1 MKNGFFM
8 ALALAVWGALKL
20 LFKGLKIVVEVLTS
34 LVMFLGLYIPLFY
47 VLFGLILLAAT
58 DFTFGGMGVNQILY
72 YIGLALS
79 CVAAVIIS
87 VRNLLVRPFS
97 GVFKALRGPSKDRYD
112 DEDGDRRPRRG
123 YDDEDERRGEY
134 GDRRRMDPYR
144 EGRPYDRGDFSPRDP
159 YREDDGMDPYEED
172 GFSAPYGERAYE
184 GGRYPREPRGYGRGD
199 LGYPMP
205 ASEGERPLV
214 YYSKRRPGVLVKEY
228 SDRFEL
234 FREDASGRT
243 YIGTEYKED

>member
-8 ALALAVWGALKL
+8 ALALAIWGALKL
-20 LFKGLKIVVEVLTS
+20 VFKGLKVVVEVLTS

-47 VLFGLILLAAT
+47 LLFGLILLAAT
-58 DFTFGGMGVNQILY
+58 DFTFGGTGVNQILY

-79 CVAAVIIS
+79 CAAAVIIS

-97 GVFKALRGPSKDRYD
+97 GIFSAFKRSSKDRYD

-123 YDDEDERRGEY
+123 YDDEDERRGDY
-134 GDRRRMDPYR
+134 GDGRR
-144 EGRPYDRGDFSPRDP
+144 RDP
-159 YREDDGMDPYEED
+159 YARSGRP
-172 GFSAPYGERAYE
+172 SPYGERAYE
-184 GGRYPREPRGYGRGD
+184 GGGYSRDSRDYSRDD
-199 LGYPMP
+199 LGYPLP
-205 ASEGERPLV
+205 AEGGERPVV

>member
-8 ALALAVWGALKL
+8 ALALAIWGALKL
-20 LFKGLKIVVEVLTS
+20 VFKGLKVVVEVLTS

-47 VLFGLILLAAT
+47 LLFGLILLAAT
-58 DFTFGGMGVNQILY
+58 DFTFGGTGVNQILY

-79 CVAAVIIS
+79 CAAAVIIS

-97 GVFKALRGPSKDRYD
+97 GIFSAFKRSSKDRYD

-123 YDDEDERRGEY
+123 YDDEDERRGDY
-134 GDRRRMDPYR
+134 GDGRRRDPYY
-144 EGRPYDRGDFSPRDP
+144 EARPYDGGGFSPRDP
-159 YREDDGMDPYEED
+159 YAEPSDPYARS
-172 GFSAPYGERAYE
+172 GRPSPYGERAYE
-184 GGRYPREPRGYGRGD
+184 GGGYSRDSRDYSRDD
-199 LGYPMP
+199 LGYPLP
-205 ASEGERPLV
+205 AEEGERPVV

>member
-8 ALALAVWGALKL
+8 ALALAIWGALKL
-20 LFKGLKIVVEVLTS
+20 LFKGLKVVVEVLTS

-58 DFTFGGMGVNQILY
+58 DFTFGGTGVNQILY

-79 CVAAVIIS
+79 CIAAVIIS

-97 GVFKALRGPSKDRYD
+97 GIFEALRGPSKDRYD

-123 YDDEDERRGEY
+123 YDDEDERRGDY
-134 GDRRRMDPYR
+134 GDGRRRDPYY
-144 EGRPYDRGDFSPRDP
+144 EGYDRGSFSPRDP
-159 YREDDGMDPYEED
+159 YSEASDPYD
-172 GFSAPYGERAYE
+172 GSERPSPYGERSYKS
-184 GGRYPREPRGYGRGD
+184 GGYSRDPRDYSRSD
-199 LGYPMP
+199 LGYPLP
-205 ASEGERPLV
+205 AEEGERPVV